1 MNERM
6 VERSD
11 EVGCYMHCISHMNV
25 LRFIWHSL
33 RIFHHSTYLF
43 THLRGCSCVAEGRT
57 SVKLYFHDLGVES
70 RDR

>member
-43 THLRGCSCVAEGRT
+43 THL
-57 SVKLYFHDLGVES
+57 GVVLAWQKGVLQSNCTFMIWE
-70 RDR
+70 